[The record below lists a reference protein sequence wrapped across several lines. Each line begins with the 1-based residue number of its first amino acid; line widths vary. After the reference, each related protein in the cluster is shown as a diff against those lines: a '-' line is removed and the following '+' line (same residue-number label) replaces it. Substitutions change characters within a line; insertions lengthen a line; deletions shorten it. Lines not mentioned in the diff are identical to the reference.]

1 MHGRSHL
8 SSKQFCRCSPGPIES
23 SSCQEM
29 SLAISPRFKAIPLRG
44 EVAGIWTDLVRA
56 LRMYIRV
63 SFTGLGTG
71 REGNAACIFRGLLNA
86 RGLLL
91 FPKKDRLCKGHMQD
105 MPIPHAFWQPA

>member
-1 MHGRSHL
+1 MGVLTYLL
-8 SSKQFCRCSPGPIES
+8 SSFAAAVLGQSSLPLVRRCRW
-23 SSCQEM
+23 
-29 SLAISPRFKAIPLRG
+29 RFKAIPLRG

-56 LRMYIRV
+56 LRMCIRV